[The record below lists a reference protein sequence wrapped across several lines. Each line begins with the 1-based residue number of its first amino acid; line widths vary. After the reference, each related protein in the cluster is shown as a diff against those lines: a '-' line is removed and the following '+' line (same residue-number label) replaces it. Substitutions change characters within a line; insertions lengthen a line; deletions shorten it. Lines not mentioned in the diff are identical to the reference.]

1 MKRTKKS
8 EKFVPIVLEEYLA
21 ANGKAD
27 YAVMVRRH
35 DDGSLCISFARCEE
49 WKPLLSPSQDVL
61 PSFRVKGN
69 KLSSMAYNI
78 VS

>member
-8 EKFVPIVLEEYLA
+8 EKFVPIVLEDYLA

-27 YAVMVRRH
+27 YAAMVRRH
-35 DDGSLCISFARCEE
+35 EDGSLCISFVRCEE
-49 WKPLLSPSQDVL
+49 WTPLLSPSQDTL

-69 KLSSMAYNI
+69 KLSSVAYNK